1 VKTKAENAA
10 YMREWRQRNLARVRE
25 NERQN
30 RAKHAARRSAVRKE
44 RLLADTFHSI
54 AASLQALGVTWRGV
68 LIAYA
73 LDMRARR
80 DERARISNER
90 IAARRAIDPEYD
102 AKFKARDRRRHERDM
117 AERGDAIRAA
127 DRERYARD
135 PEGFKARS
143 LKRRAAAPESHRE
156 KKLELKHARRAKMV
170 GRYTAEDIAAIV
182 NEQDGCCYY
191 CGRALSRD
199 RKERHVDHMTP
210 VSRGGT
216 NWPDN
221 IAVACADCNLRKG
234 ALTADEFLLRRRAAA

>member
-1 VKTKAENAA
+1 
-10 YMREWRQRNLARVRE
+10 MREWRLRNIDRMRE
-25 NERQN
+25 YERAAS
-30 RAKHAARRSAVRKE
+30 RAKRARNPGARKAAEYRKRVAE
-44 RLLADTFHSI
+44 TD
-54 AASLQALGVTWRGV
+54 AALREAGVSWAEA

-73 LDMRARR
+73 LDLRARFNARASRQGKRSRERAKTDADHAALVRARR
-80 DERARISNER
+80 DRQL
-90 IAARRAIDPEYD
+90 
-102 AKFKARDRRRHERDM
+102 AKH
-117 AERGDAIRAA
+117 GDAIRAR
-127 DRERYARD
+127 DRARYAANAEAVKQR
-135 PEGFKARS
+135 GLA
-143 LKRRAAAPESHRE
+143 RRAADPAGYRE
-156 KKLELKHARRAKMV
+156 RKLELKHARRAKMV